1 MADVKVGKI
10 THYFDKI
17 GVAVLEVTDNPIAIG
32 DKIKIV
38 GHGDEIEQ
46 EVTSMQVEHK
56 NVPKAAKGDVVGL
69 KIDGHKV
76 KEGAK
81 VYKIE

>member
-17 GVAVLEVTDNPIAIG
+17 GVAVLEVDNPIEVG
-32 DKIKIV
+32 DKIKIISR
-38 GHGDEIEQ
+38 GEEMEQ
-46 EVTSMQVEHK
+46 EITSMQVEHE
-56 NVPKAAKGDVVGL
+56 NVKKAAKGDAVGL
-69 KIDGHKV
+69 KVNQPV
-76 KEGAK
+76 KEGAE